1 MPGYCIYNKTQK
13 RDLAWQFL
21 KYMVSEDGQ
30 NAFAKAGATNPP
42 IRKDMA
48 DPKTNLWGQGVNGE
62 YKDLNMEAYT
72 YKVEYNQPT
81 DFFLGFAPKK
91 QTELIG
97 IFRISSR
104 TILQGPAWGWKRRS
118 RGSGR
123 GDQSDHQ

>member
-1 MPGYCIYNKTQK
+1 
-13 RDLAWQFL
+13 
-21 KYMVSEDGQ
+21 MVSEDGQ

-81 DFFLGFAPKK
+81 DFFFGLCAEKADRTDRQSFGSRH
-91 QTELIG
+91 ELSCKARHG
-97 IFRISSR
+97 
-104 TILQGPAWGWKRRS
+104 A
-118 RGSGR
+118 GSGARAVRR